1 MGNIFS
7 FCRHSYNRRK
17 IVTDAGKVELM
28 DMYAKNVLSDM
39 KKVTKSS
46 TKNEMYAY
54 IQAWENEL
62 ETLTYITDYK

>member
-1 MGNIFS
+1 M
-7 FCRHSYNRRK
+7 
-17 IVTDAGKVELM
+17 TDAGKVELM

-62 ETLTYITDYK
+62 QTLTYITDYK